1 MAKNKKSKESPETTP
16 DVSNLTS
23 EQAAALIQELQV
35 KLAKATA
42 EGASETDV
50 EVAKAALVASAQK
63 NVTLRKNAGQGM
75 KDEVYEV
82 KNLLGATIFV
92 GVSNARG
99 EKEYLQFENKG
110 SVQYLTA
117 AQIAEVQDATPYF
130 KNGFLGAP
138 GLVAAN
144 DNMIEDYDQFVQ
156 SLDSDKVAER
166 ISSITN
172 ADVLLGLYNHLETK
186 RWKVEGTELVKQV
199 VDSKSLMVLHA
210 VADRASILTG
220 INISLN
226 DAE

>member
-1 MAKNKKSKESPETTP
+1 MAKNKKAKESPETTP
-16 DVSNLTS
+16 DVSNLTP
-23 EQAAALIQELQV
+23 EQAAALIQELQA

-42 EGASETDV
+42 EGASDKDV
-50 EVAKAALVASAQK
+50 EVAKAALVTSAQK

-92 GVSNARG
+92 AVSNARG

-117 AQIAEVQDATPYF
+117 AQIAEVQDAVPYF
-130 KNGFLGAP
+130 ENGFLAAP
-138 GLVAAN
+138 GLVASN
-144 DNMIEDYDQFVQ
+144 DNMIEDYDKFVQ

-166 ISSITN
+166 IASITS

-199 VDSKSLMVLHA
+199 IDNKSLMVLHA
-210 VADRASILTG
+210 VADRASTLTG

>member
-1 MAKNKKSKESPETTP
+1 MAKNKKAKESPETTP
-16 DVSNLTS
+16 DVKNLTP
-23 EQAAALIQELQV
+23 EQAAALIQELQA
-35 KLAKATA
+35 KLAKA
-42 EGASETDV
+42 ASEDASVEDV
-50 EVAKAALVASAQK
+50 ADAKAALVASAQK
-63 NVTLRKNAGQGM
+63 NVTLRKNAGQGL

-92 GVSNARG
+92 AVSNARG

-138 GLVAAN
+138 GMVETN
-144 DNMIEDYDQFVQ
+144 DNMIEDYDKFVQ
-156 SLDSDKVAER
+156 SLDADKVTER
-166 ISSITN
+166 VAAISN

-199 VDSKSLMVLHA
+199 IDTKSLMVLHA
-210 VADRASILTG
+210 VADRASTLTG